1 MCFLPDIS
9 GLRGDERI
17 EERMLKTATKKKE
30 RGGQKET
37 QGIER
42 GALQGERKGGKKNDG
57 RYFGVGE
64 REEKRKPWKKNSNN
78 NNNKKLYLSFNFNLS
93 TE

>member
-30 RGGQKET
+30 GG
-37 QGIER
+37 
-42 GALQGERKGGKKNDG
+42 G
-57 RYFGVGE
+57 R
-64 REEKRKPWKKNSNN
+64 RKPK
-78 NNNKKLYLSFNFNLS
+78 
-93 TE
+93 E